1 MQLTVDANYTADGK
15 PTAAIE
21 EDGVL
26 VTPVKLTSAE
36 SIQSALDAMLV
47 KNGVETATI
56 ATEASISNEI
66 DLGDK
71 VFAGL
76 IMPDAWTT
84 AVITFL
90 VAKESG
96 GTFYSLYNDGGTE
109 ISLTAAAGTAVGIA
123 DVALALAPW
132 RYVKLRSG
140 TASAPVAQEADRVI
154 NLVLKS

>member
-1 MQLTVDANYTADGK
+1 MQLAINANYTADGK

-21 EDGVL
+21 EGGLL

-36 SIQSALDAMLV
+36 DIQSALDAMLV
-47 KNGVETATI
+47 KNGIKTATI
-56 ATEASISNEI
+56 ANGASISGEI

-76 IMPDAWTT
+76 IMPSEWTAT
-84 AVITFL
+84 VITIL
-90 VAKESG
+90 VASESG
-96 GTFYSLYNDGGTE
+96 GTFYSLYNDSGTE
-109 ISLTAAAGTAVGIA
+109 VSLTAAAGTAIGIA

-140 TASAPVAQEADRVI
+140 TAASPVAQAADRVI
-154 NLVLKS
+154 SLVLKS

>member
-1 MQLTVDANYTADGK
+1 MLYTQ
-15 PTAAIE
+15 
-21 EDGVL
+21 
-26 VTPVKLTSAE
+26 KL
-36 SIQSALDAMLV
+36 
-47 KNGVETATI
+47 KNLTATI
-56 ATEASISNEI
+56 GSGASISGEI

-76 IMPDAWTT
+76 IMPAEWTA

-96 GTFYSLYNDGGTE
+96 GTFYSLYNDAGTE
-109 ISLTAAAGTAVGIA
+109 ISLTVAAGTAVGIA

-140 TASAPVAQEADRVI
+140 TAASPVAQGADRVI